1 MPKSLLQRLGDTLGG
16 AEQAA
21 KNKEEAAR
29 QEAESARQQAEAAR
43 EEAERLRQEAEA
55 RAAEAQRQL
64 EEKTR
69 QMEAEREGKFREE
82 MEVESRRLY
91 AKEEAKAKAARTYV
105 VQSGD
110 TLSDIAQ
117 AMYGDAGRWPAIFEA
132 NKDKLR
138 DPNLIHPGQE
148 LRIP

>member
-1 MPKSLLQRLGDTLGG
+1 MPKSLLQQLGDALGG

-64 EEKTR
+64 EEKER
-69 QMEAEREGKFREE
+69 QMEAASREAAA
-82 MEVESRRLY
+82 EVESRRTY
-91 AKEEAKAKAARTYV
+91 AAEAKATAGAGRTYV
-105 VQSGD
+105 VKSGD
-110 TLSDIAQ
+110 TLSGIAYDV
-117 AMYGDAGRWPAIFEA
+117 YGDAGRWPEIFEA
-132 NKDKLR
+132 NRDKIK